1 MSIAIKNVVTDAA
14 VDVAT
19 TSTLLLAANSRRKLA
34 TFVNA
39 SDTDV
44 WIRFGSAA
52 VVGRGIFL
60 SAGGFSME
68 IGEGNLWVGDLFAI
82 HAGAGTKKV
91 SVMELD

>member
-1 MSIAIKNVVTDAA
+1 MSIAIQHVNVDSA

-19 TSTLLLAANSRRKLA
+19 TSTLLLAANARRKLA
-34 TFVNA
+34 TIVNA

-44 WIRFGSAA
+44 WIRFGQAA
-52 VVGRGIFL
+52 VIGRGIFL

-68 IGEGNLWVGDLFAI
+68 IGEGNLWVGSLFAI
-82 HAGAGTKKV
+82 HAGVGTKQV